1 MALRTSKFEDF
12 SHPLYD
18 KPKLEEA
25 AHILV
30 IRLSAMG
37 DVAMLVPVLRI
48 LTATYPNL
56 KITLLTRR
64 FFAPM
69 FKDIPN
75 VEVYQADLSGI
86 HHGFVGL
93 CRLARELK
101 ELGIDAVADLHDVLR
116 SNVLRYIFYLYRIP
130 VKQIDK
136 GRAEKKELTAENN
149 KVFKQLKSTHQR
161 YADVFSEL
169 GYPVDLKKP
178 SFPSKQKLSPKI
190 LEITGK
196 NVLKWIGIAPF
207 AQHDSKV
214 YPLDLMERV
223 IKEIDKEGKAM
234 IFLFGGGKLETD
246 KLEALAKKFSNV
258 VSIAGKLSFEEELA
272 LISNL
277 DLMLSMDSG
286 NAHLAAMY
294 GIPVITLW
302 GVTHPYA
309 GFSAFNQPPEN
320 NLLPDLNKY
329 PKIPTSVYGNKFP
342 EGYENVMRSISPQK
356 VVDKLKAPQPPKGEF
371 ETH

>member
-1 MALRTSKFEDF
+1 MASRTSKFEDF

-18 KPKLEEA
+18 KPKLEKA

-37 DVAMLVPVLRI
+37 DVAMLVPVLRS
-48 LTATYPNL
+48 LTTTYPNL
-56 KITLLTRR
+56 KITLLTRG

-75 VEVYQADLSGI
+75 VEIYKADISGI

-101 ELGIDAVADLHDVLR
+101 ELEIDAVADLHDVLR
-116 SNVLRYIFYLYRIP
+116 SNVLRYIFYFYGIP

-136 GRAEKKELTAENN
+136 GRTEKKALTAEEN

-169 GYPVDLKKP
+169 GYPVDLKDL
-178 SFPSKQKLSPKI
+178 SFPLKLKLSPKI
-190 LEITGK
+190 LKITGK
-196 NVLKWIGIAPF
+196 NSLKWIGIAPF

-214 YPLDLMERV
+214 YPLDLMEKV
-223 IKEIDKEGKAM
+223 IKEIDREGKAE
-234 IFLFGGGKLETD
+234 IFLFGGGKLETE
-246 KLEALAKKFSNV
+246 KLEKLSENFKNV

-277 DLMLSMDSG
+277 DVMLSMDSG

-342 EGYENVMRSISPQK
+342 EGYEDVMRSISPLK
-356 VVDKLKAPQPPKGEF
+356 VVEKLKAPQPLKP
-371 ETH
+371 

>member
-1 MALRTSKFEDF
+1 MARRTSKFEDF
-12 SHPLYD
+12 SHPLND
-18 KPKLEEA
+18 KHKET

-75 VEVYQADLSGI
+75 VEVYQADLSGL

-136 GRAEKKELTAENN
+136 GRAEKKALTAEDN
-149 KVFKQLKSTHQR
+149 KVFKQLKSTHER

-169 GYPVDLKKP
+169 GYPVNLNE
-178 SFPSKQKLSPKI
+178 STFPLKQKLSSKT

-196 NVLKWIGIAPF
+196 NILKWIGIAPF

-223 IKEIDKEGKAM
+223 IREIDKEGKAEV
-234 IFLFGGGKLETD
+234 FLFGGGKSETE
-246 KLEALAKKFSNV
+246 KLEKLAKSFKNV

-277 DLMLSMDSG
+277 DVMLSMDSA
-286 NAHLAAMY
+286 NAHLAAIY

-309 GFSAFNQPPEN
+309 GFSAFNQPREN
-320 NLLPDLNKY
+320 NLFPNLNKF

-342 EGYENVMRSISPQK
+342 EGYEDVMRSISPQK
-356 VVDKLKAPQPPKGEF
+356 VVEKIKSPRLPE
-371 ETH
+371 EEV

>member
-1 MALRTSKFEDF
+1 MADRTSKFEDF

-48 LTATYPNL
+48 VTATYPNL
-56 KITLLTRR
+56 KITLLTRG

-75 VEVYQADLSGI
+75 VEVYKADFSGI
-86 HHGFVGL
+86 HQGFVGL

-101 ELGIDAVADLHDVLR
+101 ELEIDAVADLHDVLR

-130 VKQIDK
+130 VKPIDK
-136 GRAEKKELTAENN
+136 GRAEKKALTAENN
-149 KVFKQLKSTHQR
+149 KVFKKLKSTHQR

-169 GYPVDLKKP
+169 GYSVNLNEP
-178 SFPSKQKLSPKI
+178 SFPLKQKLSPNI

-223 IKEIDKEGKAM
+223 IREIDKEGKAE
-234 IFLFGGGKLETD
+234 IFLFGGGKSETEQLE
-246 KLEALAKKFSNV
+246 KLAKQFGNV

-277 DLMLSMDSG
+277 DVMLSMDSA

-309 GFSAFNQPPEN
+309 GFSAFNQPSEN
-320 NLLPDLNKY
+320 NLLPDINKY
-329 PKIPTSVYGNKFP
+329 SKIPTSVYGNKFP
-342 EGYENVMRSISPQK
+342 EGYENVMRTIPPQK
-356 VVDKLKAPQPPKGEF
+356 VVDKIREISP
-371 ETH
+371 